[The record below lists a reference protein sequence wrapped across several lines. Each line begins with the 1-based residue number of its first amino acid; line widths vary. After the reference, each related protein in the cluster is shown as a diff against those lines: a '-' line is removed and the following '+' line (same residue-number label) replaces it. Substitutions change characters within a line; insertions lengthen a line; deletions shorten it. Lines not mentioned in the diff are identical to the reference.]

1 MAQSK
6 SHSQSGIKLVVVE
19 SPTKAKTI
27 RKFLGKEYIVESCM
41 GHIRDLP
48 QSSKD
53 IPEKF
58 KKEKGLYVL
67 ENESVIID
75 KMANEIVND
84 YQYKTNA
91 SNIGELLPT
100 FDELND
106 VTIRILSTV
115 NDDFDFDSLNLLPE
129 QKFVIPVVNVHRN

>member
-1 MAQSK
+1 MAKKSAQSK
-6 SHSQSGIKLVVVE
+6 NQGGLTGGGKTLVVVE

-58 KKEKGLYVL
+58 KKQKWAQLGVDTEHEFEPIYCVPK
-67 ENESVIID
+67 N
-75 KMANEIVND
+75 KTKIV
-84 YQYKTNA
+84 
-91 SNIGELLPT
+91 SLLK
-100 FDELND
+100 DRLG
-106 VTIRILSTV
+106 LSTIASAY
-115 NDDFDFDSLNLLPE
+115 SLRDQLPAPHFPITP
-129 QKFVIPVVNVHRN
+129 QTDY